1 MVAGCWVMF
10 SVMSTLCDGLGLG
23 QVLGL
28 GWVMFSVC
36 LPYVM
41 GLVGSSIWLCDWVMF
56 SVCLPYVMGC
66 WWLAG
71 GCWLLGH
78 VWSTLCLWLGWVK
91 YWAL

>member
-41 GLVGSSIWLCDWVMF
+41 GLVGSKH
-56 SVCLPYVMGC
+56 
-66 WWLAG
+66 LA
-71 GCWLLGH
+71 L
-78 VWSTLCLWLGWVK
+78 
-91 YWAL
+91 